1 MSNRMNWLHPL
12 AYERIGKA
20 FVEVHRKSPTSAM
33 SRSEKWGYIIDESAV
48 SLKSVREKVRF

>member
-1 MSNRMNWLHPL
+1 MNWLHPL